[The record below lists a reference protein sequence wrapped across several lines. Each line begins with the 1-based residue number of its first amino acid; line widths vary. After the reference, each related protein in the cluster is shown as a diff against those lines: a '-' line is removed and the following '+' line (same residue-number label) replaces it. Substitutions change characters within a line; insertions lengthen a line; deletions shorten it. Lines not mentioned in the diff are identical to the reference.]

1 MIKKYCIM
9 MTNNLEVWQG
19 GDVKPCCIYKG
30 TLGNIN
36 NYDEILK
43 VQTEINSNLTTDHQG
58 CSTCWEHER
67 MGIESKRIQNNIW
80 LDLHRK
86 GEIKVVPNILE
97 IKLSNLCNLACT
109 TCGAESSSIW
119 ANKLNIKA
127 ELNQFT
133 KQGSGQRLE
142 NMLDLIERRG
152 VNTLNLLGGEPTMNP
167 EARALLDKLIEL
179 GWNDRIAIQLVTN
192 GVDIENFMLKY
203 ADKFDFNVNLS
214 LDGKDEVYEYM
225 RWGGKWADI
234 LKTVELLGNLQRTI
248 SKELVVNITYTY
260 SILNLF
266 HYTEFKQWTEEE
278 LPKFLELKG
287 LHLNRVDWP
296 IELEART
303 MREEMRQQLHPDIK
317 DKVIQHV
324 SDKTR
329 RKTPLKDELLVNRD
343 APRGISFRDYK
354 LDPMDFKNMTLVIND
369 ERKHYGRLISE
380 QTFRNND

>member
-1 MIKKYCIM
+1 M
-9 MTNNLEVWQG
+9 MTNNLEVWQRG
-19 GDVKPCCIYKG
+19 EVKPCCIYQG
-30 TLGNIN
+30 TWGNIN
-36 NYDEILK
+36 NYDEILET
-43 VQTEINSNLTTDHQG
+43 QNALADNLTTEHQG
-58 CSTCWEHER
+58 CNTCWSHER
-67 MGIESKRIQNNIW
+67 MGIESKRIQNNKW
-80 LDLHRK
+80 LDLHRQ

-133 KQGSGQRLE
+133 KKGADERLA

-167 EARALLDKLIEL
+167 EARALLDKLIDL

-192 GVDIENFMLKY
+192 GVDIEDFMLKY

-225 RWGGKWADI
+225 RWGGQWANI
-234 LKTVELLGNLQRTI
+234 LKTVELLGSLQRTI
-248 SKELVVNITYTY
+248 SREMTINITYTY
-260 SILNLF
+260 SIVNIF
-266 HYTEFKQWTEEE
+266 HYTEFKRWTEEE
-278 LPKFLELKG
+278 LPKYLELQG

-303 MREEMRQQLHPDIK
+303 MREEMREQLHPDIR

-329 RKTPLKDELLVNRD
+329 RKTPLKDELLINRD

-354 LDPMDFKNMTLVIND
+354 LDPQDLKNMTLVIND

-380 QTFRNND
+380 QTFRNNG

>member
-1 MIKKYCIM
+1 M
-9 MTNNLEVWQG
+9 MTNNLEVWQRG
-19 GDVKPCCIYKG
+19 EVKPCCIYQG
-30 TLGNIN
+30 TWGNIN
-36 NYDEILK
+36 NYDRILET
-43 VQTEINSNLTTDHQG
+43 QNSLADNLTTEHQG
-58 CSTCWEHER
+58 CNTCWAHER
-67 MGIESKRIQNNIW
+67 MGIESKRIQNNKW
-80 LDLHRK
+80 LDLHRQ

-133 KQGSGQRLE
+133 KKGADERLA

-167 EARALLDKLIEL
+167 EAQALLDKLIDL

-192 GVDIENFMLKY
+192 GVDIEDFMLKY

-225 RWGGKWADI
+225 RWGGQWADI

-248 SKELVVNITYTY
+248 SREMTINITYTY
-260 SILNLF
+260 SIVNIF
-266 HYTEFKQWTEEE
+266 HYTEFKRWTEEE
-278 LPKFLELKG
+278 LPKYLELQG

-303 MREEMRQQLHPDIK
+303 MREEMREQLHPDIR

-329 RKTPLKDELLVNRD
+329 RKTPLKDELLIKRD

-354 LDPMDFKNMTLVIND
+354 LDPQDLKNMTLVIND

-380 QTFRNND
+380 QTFRNNG